1 MDSEQRFEDKNR
13 ERSIVNAR
21 VLPFSCEAVF
31 GAFTNPQLLKE
42 WWGPNGFSNTFHEFD
57 LKPGGAWRFTM
68 HAPDGAA
75 YENFCQFVEIKPF
88 ERIVIDHIEPVHSF
102 RLIADITRTR
112 MGTELKF
119 NMTFALREE
128 YERVKDFVRAAN
140 EQNFDRLEA
149 VLQKIKLTG

>member
-1 MDSEQRFEDKNR
+1 MAVSQRT
-13 ERSIVNAR
+13 IVNAR

-31 GAFTNPQLLKE
+31 GAFTNPELLKE

-57 LKPGGAWRFTM
+57 LTPGGAWRFTM

-75 YENFCQFVEIKPF
+75 YENFCRFAEIKPF

-102 RLIADITRTR
+102 RLLAEITETR
-112 MGTELKF
+112 MGTELQF
-119 NMTFALREE
+119 RMTFALREE

-140 EQNFDRLEA
+140 EQNFDRLEV
-149 VLQKIKLTG
+149 VLQKIKITTKEKL